1 MITSIYIYQH
11 IHTQRKYSNSTQF
24 LSCHIV
30 GEVKRFVFLSFFQF
44 WNIYEIVYPFT
55 SLLISFLSHF
65 LFNFEFFFLFF
76 IHLNQL
82 NTSFSS
88 HRTSHNLCT
97 TCIAYMVNVV
107 SCHLASI
114 LILRISLQFIYTKS
128 NRNGIVHIV
137 HQKRLKSTK
146 YIGAIE
152 IWTIATFSFCLV
164 CLFENQLTNSRN
176 KQTELHCAM
185 CISRLYL
192 NLSQSCRVNAIFR
205 CHT

>member
-1 MITSIYIYQH
+1 MITSIYISA
-11 IHTQRKYSNSTQF
+11 HTYTTQILKLNSILIMSHCGGSQAIRFSFF
-24 LSCHIV
+24 LSV
-30 GEVKRFVFLSFFQF
+30 LKYLWNRLSVYFVVDFF
-44 WNIYEIVYPFT
+44 
-55 SLLISFLSHF
+55 SLAFFYLI
-65 LFNFEFFFLFF
+65 FFLFF